1 MTNNYTEQIASLLS
15 GNLEIHKISQEIIQ
29 IMLDEYPYSPYGH
42 LVNYL
47 KAKSQNRENT
57 QELLHKLATYS
68 PDRAWLQQVL
78 NTNFSD
84 IEASESTDQAIPSE
98 AKDPNLDKFLF
109 EFDFNQPIE
118 PLVDAIQII
127 EEAPV
132 ESINASYQEAEIE
145 VTETLI
151 FEEETQEIQEASGS
165 YISWL
170 KKFQSDDEERQADN
184 KVELTE
190 QDLRSTEVIA
200 PIIEKTTRKDNDLFG
215 GIITETLAELLANQG
230 QTEKAISMYERLS
243 LIFPNKSAFFAAK
256 IEQLKHNIT

>member
-15 GNLEIHKISQEIIQ
+15 GNLEIHKISQDVINT
-29 IMLDEYPYSPYGH
+29 MLDEYPYSPYGH

-47 KAKSQNRENT
+47 KAKSLNHPNT

-68 PDRAWLQQVL
+68 PDRAWLQEVL
-78 NTNFSD
+78 NTNFKD
-84 IEASESTDQAIPSE
+84 IEFSESADQAIPSE

-118 PLVDAIQII
+118 KAHPIAEEIQI
-127 EEAPV
+127 EAIK
-132 ESINASYQEAEIE
+132 SHHQEAKVKIAKTLVVEAKVEE
-145 VTETLI
+145 VE
-151 FEEETQEIQEASGS
+151 QEADS

-170 KKFQSDDEERQADN
+170 KNFQT
-184 KVELTE
+184 VEDSPHANIEAELPD
-190 QDLRSTEVIA
+190 QNLRSIEVET

-230 QTEKAISMYERLS
+230 QTEKAINMYERLS

-256 IEQLKHNIT
+256 IEQLKSNLT